1 MSRRARGDGR
11 VYLRGTTYW
20 IQYNLRGK
28 TIRESAHSDKE
39 NIAARLLRSR
49 LGEVMRGKLITP
61 TAEKVTLADMR
72 TALLDDYELNGNRTT
87 RDAKRSADYLVA
99 YFEAQGITRAIDIT
113 KEKVTAYADARK
125 EQVSNASV
133 NREMAYLRRMYN
145 VMVEAGRL
153 SRDHVPAVPHL
164 QEAEPRQGFL
174 EPAEFARLRD
184 ALPEHLKGPAAF
196 LYAIG
201 WRLGAMQ
208 TLEWARD
215 VELEFSPDGDIIGGT
230 ITLQAANAKNKRS
243 LRLPLKGDLL
253 EVIRRSWQRRIPE
266 CPFVFHYDG
275 GKPIGDFRKA
285 WRNACRAAGL
295 DRLLRHD
302 MRRSSA
308 RNLIRS
314 GTPERVVMEIM
325 GYRTRSM
332 LDRYNIVSGADVA
345 AALERVSDY
354 TATKAAEPPKVVPL
368 RKAS

>member
-20 IQYNLRGK
+20 IQYNIRGE

-39 NIAARLLRSR
+39 NVAAKLLRARLSEVHRGR
-49 LGEVMRGKLITP
+49 LLTP
-61 TAEKVTLADMR
+61 MAEKVTLSEMR
-72 TALLDDYELNGNRTT
+72 QALLDDYKLKGNRSIA
-87 RDAKRSADYLVA
+87 DAGRSADYLVA
-99 YFEAQGITRAIDIT
+99 YFEGQGITRALDVT
-113 KEKVTAYADARK
+113 AEKVVRYVNLRK

-133 NREMAYLRRMYN
+133 NREMAALRRMYN

-184 ALPEHLKGPAAF
+184 ALPEHLKEPASF
-196 LYAIG
+196 LYAVG
-201 WRLGAMQ
+201 WRVGAMR
-208 TLEWARD
+208 TLQWARD
-215 VELEFSPDGDIIGGT
+215 LELEHDAGGEIVGGT

-253 EVIRRSWQRRIPE
+253 EVIRSAWLRRIPE
-266 CPFVFHYDG
+266 CPLVFHYNG
-275 GKPIGDFRKA
+275 GLPIGDIRRSWDA
-285 WRNACRAAGL
+285 ACRTAGL
-295 DRLLRHD
+295 EGLLRHD

-314 GTPERVVMEIM
+314 GVPERIAMAIM
-325 GYRTRSM
+325 GYQTRSM

-345 AALERVSDY
+345 AALERVADY